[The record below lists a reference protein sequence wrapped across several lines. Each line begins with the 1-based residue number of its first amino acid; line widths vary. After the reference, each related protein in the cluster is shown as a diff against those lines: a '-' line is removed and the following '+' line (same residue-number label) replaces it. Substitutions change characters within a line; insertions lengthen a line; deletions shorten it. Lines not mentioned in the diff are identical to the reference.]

1 ILGYPIVALTLPNQG
16 IQKEIP
22 FFGKIERVGFYNTF
36 TGLATSNTLASE
48 YGEIRVARDEATGQ
62 IYGLRGPRF
71 SSMQFHPESVLTID
85 GPRILY
91 ESIQQVVAS

>member
-1 ILGYPIVALTLPNQG
+1 M
-16 IQKEIP
+16 
-22 FFGKIERVGFYNTF
+22 GFYNTF